1 MTTSARR
8 EGEKENVKKE
18 KQSKSSAALQR
29 EWPPQLEEE
38 KMTRSKTWKEKK
50 TRAPYVCACLRC
62 VMSVCATPF
71 PTSSEVVKKEPPSEY
86 ATITTT

>member
-29 EWPPQLEEE
+29 E
-38 KMTRSKTWKEKK
+38 
-50 TRAPYVCACLRC
+50 
-62 VMSVCATPF
+62 
-71 PTSSEVVKKEPPSEY
+71 
-86 ATITTT
+86 